1 LNDGL
6 NSAIRYYLNNF
17 KFHSISNFKR
27 DGQRQDSMNLLLGKY
42 IVNPKEKSPF
52 QQQNSLGYFYKF
64 IGLAFIVGL
73 IKFAY

>member
-1 LNDGL
+1 
-6 NSAIRYYLNNF
+6 
-17 KFHSISNFKR
+17 
-27 DGQRQDSMNLLLGKY
+27 MNLLLGKY

-73 IKFAY
+73 IKFTY